1 MPDVAEKQHL
11 RLPLHVLAAAGTT
24 ILLVVM
30 AIALGWNAYDS
41 TRRVISSTVD
51 ETIRHISATL
61 TSKIQSILIPAENQ
75 LNMLA
80 YHQITGAHTLKE
92 RLRAVSLA
100 RTVLDSN
107 PLMDAWYVGYAN
119 GDFILFRHLR
129 NSTLRSVYR
138 APQKAALMVQT
149 ITTTDKGE
157 RQGEILFYDS
167 RSKLLSRKK
176 QPGYDF
182 DPRQRS
188 WYSRAIQEPQSII
201 TNPYL
206 FYTTRQI
213 GTTLARRTPDGMAVV
228 GIDATVED
236 LGDEIASLKITS
248 GSQVAIIDSLNEVVA
263 YEDPSRIVDQNTG
276 DAPRLT
282 RIEQFGLPVLRE
294 AASLAAGS
302 VQRRHAT
309 IGTRDWE
316 LISVP
321 LGLRS
326 DGRNLRV
333 LMGVPDEE
341 LFSEARHVLRRQ
353 LFIMLLLIVLSAPAG
368 YWVTQRIVRPLR
380 QLAEEARSVARFDF
394 RSQKT
399 HRSIIAE
406 VDLLTSATSQMRS
419 TISQFLDVNAALN
432 SEHQL
437 ERLLNLVL
445 SNVSEA
451 THARSG
457 ALYLYDAHTRTLRRS
472 QVRPEVLESDEFPAH
487 LDCSLNL
494 SHPAVQVAR
503 QQHSIL
509 RRIGD
514 GDNAFCAVALKTLG
528 EEFVGVLIL
537 ELAVSNEE
545 MRKPQDSPQMAFIE
559 VLSSTAAV
567 AIETR
572 RLVESQKALIEAM
585 IQLLA
590 GAIDAKSPYTGGHCQ
605 RVPVLTRMLAEAA
618 SGSKQA
624 AFREFNLNDE
634 MREAVHVASWLHDC
648 GKITTPEYVVDKAT
662 KLETLYNRIHEIR
675 MRFEVLKRDAHIAY
689 WCALSQGQPEKQA
702 RATLVTECK
711 TLDDDFAFIAEC
723 NHGGE
728 FLDDEEIGRLQRIAQ
743 RTWERTL
750 DDRLGLSTEEMQRLK
765 TVSAPA
771 LPVQEPLLADRPEHL
786 VIRPEHDAAHP
797 EQDLQ
802 KNANPYGFRLSVP
815 AYKFNRGELHNLAVR
830 RGTLTEEERFI
841 INDHIVQTI
850 IMLNRMPFPKHLRDV
865 PEMAGG
871 HHEHMDGSGYP
882 KGLTGE
888 QMSLTARIMAIADV
902 FEALTAA
909 DRPYKKAK
917 TLSESLGLMATM
929 VRNRHLDAELFRLF
943 IEEGVYR
950 EYAELYLRPEQID
963 SVDIDALRN
972 RMAA

>member
-1 MPDVAEKQHL
+1 MPDVAEKQRL
-11 RLPLHVLAAAGTT
+11 RVPLHVLAAAGTT
-24 ILLVVM
+24 CLLVIM
-30 AIALGWNAYDS
+30 AIALGWNAYNS
-41 TRRVISSTVD
+41 TRTVISSTVD

-75 LNMLA
+75 LRMLA
-80 YHQITGAHTLKE
+80 FHQITSSRTQKE
-92 RLRAVSLA
+92 RLRAVPLA

-119 GDFILFRHLR
+119 GDFILFRHLHD
-129 NSTLRSVYR
+129 STLRSVYR
-138 APQKAALMVQT
+138 APDKAELMVQT
-149 ITTTDKGE
+149 ITTTDKGI

-167 RSKLLSRKK
+167 HNRLLRRKVS
-176 QPGYDF
+176 PGYNF

-188 WYSRAIQEPQSII
+188 WYTRAIQEPKSII

-228 GIDATVED
+228 GIDATVAD
-236 LGDEIASLKITS
+236 LGDEIASLKITP
-248 GSQVAIIDSLNEVVA
+248 GSQVVIIDSLNEVVA
-263 YEDPSRIVDQNTG
+263 YEDPSRIVDRSSA

-282 RIEQFGLPVLRE
+282 RIEQFGLPALRE
-294 AASLAAGS
+294 AATLATTS
-302 VQRRHAT
+302 VQRRHTMLAN
-309 IGTRDWE
+309 GEWE

-321 LGLRS
+321 LGLRA

-333 LMGVPDEE
+333 LMAVPDQE
-341 LFSEARHVLRRQ
+341 LFGEARLLLHRQ
-353 LFIMLLLIVLSAPAG
+353 LIIMLVLILLSAPAG
-368 YWVTQRIVRPLR
+368 YWLTQRIVRPLR

-394 RSQKT
+394 RTYRPQ
-399 HRSIIAE
+399 RSIITE

-445 SNVSEA
+445 NNVSEA

-457 ALYLYDAHTRTLRRS
+457 ALYLYDAPGNTLRRS
-472 QVRPEVLESDEFPAH
+472 QVRPEVTDPDEFPEI
-487 LDCSLNL
+487 LDCNLDL

-514 GDNAFCAVALKTLG
+514 SENAFCAVALETLG
-528 EEFVGVLIL
+528 KEFVGVLVL
-537 ELAVSNEE
+537 ELTVGNEE
-545 MRKPQDSPQMAFIE
+545 LRKPQDSPQMAFIE

-618 SGSKQA
+618 SSSRKR
-624 AFREFNLNDE
+624 AFQDFNLDEE

-702 RATLVTECK
+702 RSSLMAECQ
-711 TLDDDFAFIAEC
+711 TLDDDFAFVAEC
-723 NHGGE
+723 NHGTERLG
-728 FLDDEEIGRLQRIAQ
+728 DDEIERLHRIAS

-750 DDRLGLSTEEMQRLK
+750 DDRLGLSTEEMLRVQEIP
-765 TVSAPA
+765 AQA
-771 LPVQEPLLADRPEHL
+771 LPVQEPLLSDRAEHL
-786 VIRPEHDAAHP
+786 VIRPEHDAMRP
-797 EQDLQ
+797 EQDMLGST
-802 KNANPYGFRLSVP
+802 NPYGFHVTVP

-850 IMLNRMPFPKHLRDV
+850 VMLNRMPFPRHLREV

-871 HHEHMDGSGYP
+871 HHEHIDGSGYP

-888 QMSLTARIMAIADV
+888 QMSLPARIMAIADV

-917 TLSESLGLMATM
+917 TLSESLGLMAAM
-929 VRNRHLDAELFRLF
+929 VHNRHLDAELFRLF
-943 IEEGVYR
+943 IEEGIFR
-950 EYAELYLRPEQID
+950 EYALLYLRPEQID
-963 SVDIDALRN
+963 EVDLDALRD
-972 RMAA
+972 RMVA